1 MVKIGYIED
10 FICIDLNKYSYY
22 TINRYLQILE
32 SLKEESHPEFNFMNS
47 TSDYASLYWHILEPG
62 RYFESKII
70 RALAWI
76 HDVLIRNRVGPSC
89 IRNVEFFD
97 KDFNGVLNHY
107 EFKNFTIY
115 LGLELNDYQ
124 LLWLTR
130 CITPTVH
137 AQNIQLKSLDTFVQY
152 IDRPNFL

>member
-1 MVKIGYIED
+1 M
-10 FICIDLNKYSYY
+10 
-22 TINRYLQILE
+22 LE